1 MDTAIFKVSE
11 FTVNSF
17 IYCCLIFNTIK
28 RTRSKKSPKKRD
40 RLLRFA
46 AFAMTVCDDQRVN

>member
-28 RTRSKKSPKKRD
+28 RTRSKKSLIIYREEADYKYQ
-40 RLLRFA
+40 
-46 AFAMTVCDDQRVN
+46 T